1 MKLPRI
7 YDSLLVEH
15 LANHRQTAF
24 VGGSRQVGK
33 TTTCRLLVYV
43 NWDDIDNRELV
54 LVGPGRLVDRLKLDR
69 LSKTVP
75 IVFSM
80 SCANSRVGSS
90 S

>member
-33 TTTCRLLVYV
+33 TTTCQLLADVYV
-43 NWDDIDNRELV
+43 NWDDIDDRELV

-75 IVFSM
+75 IVLFDEL
-80 SCANSRVGSS
+80 RKFPR
-90 S
+90 